1 MRWWCFV
8 IPGVFVAL
16 AAAQGLSAGQTDI
29 RRGQAATPEALAG
42 YRSALDLAP
51 VDENWEPGRTAW
63 GDPDIEGIWNGKTS
77 TPLQRPDEF
86 SDREFLTDEEVLALE
101 AEAAAEPGR
110 DARATRGSHE
120 DVEGAYNDVF
130 TGRVANV
137 VRTKRTALI
146 VDPPDGRMP
155 ALTEAEQSRRGVQER
170 RGRTFDGHY
179 FVDTENPDA
188 DNPEDRPS
196 DRCMG
201 VTLPVTNLFMRI
213 VQGPEQIVIY
223 YEHGHRGGVYRTIPL
238 DGRPHL
244 PAHIRQWL
252 GDSRGHW
259 EGDTLVVDTT
269 NFSRQTSYR
278 GSRENLRLVERITR
292 VGADMILYE
301 ITVEDSTVWTRP
313 WTMEVPLTMT
323 DNKRNLI
330 FEAAC
335 HEGNYA
341 LTSILAGARV
351 AEKTEP

>member
-1 MRWWCFV
+1 MRWWCFL
-8 IPGVFVAL
+8 ILGVFVAL
-16 AAAQGLSAGQTDI
+16 VASQGSSAGQTDI
-29 RRGQAATPEALAG
+29 KRGQATSPEALAG

-51 VDENWEPGRTAW
+51 VDENWEPWRTAW

-86 SDREFLTDEEVLALE
+86 ADREFLTDEEVLALE
-101 AEAAAEPGR
+101 ATAAAEPGR

-130 TGRVANV
+130 TERVSHV

-155 ALTEAEQSRRGVQER
+155 ALTEAEQQRRGAQER

-179 FVDTENPDA
+179 FVDTENPVA
-188 DNPEDRPS
+188 DNPENRPA

-201 VTLPVTNLFMRI
+201 VTLPTTNRFMRI
-213 VQGPEQIVIY
+213 VQGPGQVVIY
-223 YEHGHRGGVYRTIPL
+223 YEHGHQGGAYRTIPL

-259 EGDTLVVDTT
+259 EDATLVVDTT
-269 NFSRQTSYR
+269 NFSDRTSYR
-278 GSRENLRLVERITR
+278 GSRENLHLVERFTR
-292 VGADMILYE
+292 VGPDMILYE
-301 ITVEDSTVWTRP
+301 ITVEDATVWTRS

-323 DNKRNLI
+323 DNRQNQI

-341 LTSILAGARV
+341 LTNILAGARL
-351 AEKTEP
+351 AEKSEP